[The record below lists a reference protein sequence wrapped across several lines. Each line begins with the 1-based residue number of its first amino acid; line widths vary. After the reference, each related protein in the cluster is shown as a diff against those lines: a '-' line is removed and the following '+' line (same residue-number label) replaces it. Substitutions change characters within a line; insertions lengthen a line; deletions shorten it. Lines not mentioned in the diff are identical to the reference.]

1 MIIFIL
7 ALFCLTATTLSARS
21 LDFNNANNVA
31 FMISIPLIGSATFT
45 EFGYTTVCGNIYFSV
60 VLFGLALKHQIYG
73 LTEAR
78 RSLNITTGALATIY
92 GLIVI
97 MDYMTPSMQFLYTP
111 RKMCA
116 SFMSLWLAQGM
127 LFWLLERFR
136 RFSPLWTIPAII
148 IVLQTMTTFLF
159 FIGGFMG
166 IVSNTKLIDYIIA
179 GIAVKAMV
187 AIMAIPF
194 LAYALWA
201 FKTSNRDS
209 PSHRRS

>member
-1 MIIFIL
+1 MIFIL
-7 ALFCLTATTLSARS
+7 ALFCLTATTLSARG

-45 EFGYTTVCGNIYFSV
+45 EFGYTSNCGNVFFSV

-78 RSLNITTGALATIY
+78 RSLNSTIGALATVY
-92 GLIVI
+92 TLIVI
-97 MDYMTPSMQFLYTP
+97 LDYLTPSMQFVYTP

-116 SFMSLWLAQGM
+116 SFMSFWLAQGM
-127 LFWLLERFR
+127 LFWSLNRFR
-136 RFSPLWTIPAII
+136 RFSPLWTVPAII

-159 FIGGFMG
+159 FIGGYTG
-166 IVSNTKLIDYIIA
+166 IISNTKLIEFIIV
-179 GIAVKAMV
+179 GVAVKAMV

-209 PSHRRS
+209 PSRRRS